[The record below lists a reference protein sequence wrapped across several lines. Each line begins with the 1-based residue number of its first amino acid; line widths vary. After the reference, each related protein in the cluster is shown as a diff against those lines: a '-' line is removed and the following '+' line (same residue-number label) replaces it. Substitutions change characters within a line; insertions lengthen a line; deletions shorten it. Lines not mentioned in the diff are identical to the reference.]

1 MEQSDTGRGSGC
13 PQLAKPR
20 RGRDT
25 FGTTGYIIARSN
37 RPCLWHKT
45 RNLRDHRL
53 SRYRRDGR
61 GVPRAGGTPA
71 SEVSTPGEETRVG
84 LPGLPYSHRDKKKF
98 VSYLSEKHL
107 K

>member
-1 MEQSDTGRGSGC
+1 MEQSDTGRVSGC

-53 SRYRRDGR
+53 SRYRRDG
-61 GVPRAGGTPA
+61 GGGTRAWGPPG
-71 SEVSTPGEETRVG
+71 SELFPLAPEATLDPLGVVHSPGDNN
-84 LPGLPYSHRDKKKF
+84 HF
-98 VSYLSEKHL
+98 V
-107 K
+107 

>member
-1 MEQSDTGRGSGC
+1 MEQSDAGRVSGC

-25 FGTTGYIIARSN
+25 FGTTGYMIARSN

-53 SRYRRDGR
+53 SRRRWDGR
-61 GVPRAGGTPA
+61 GVPGAGC
-71 SEVSTPGEETRVG
+71 TPGSQLSTLAQEARLDLVELLNSGVDKNH
-84 LPGLPYSHRDKKKF
+84 LVQYVRDK
-98 VSYLSEKHL
+98 Y
-107 K
+107 

>member
-1 MEQSDTGRGSGC
+1 MEQSDTGRVSGC

-53 SRYRRDGR
+53 SRYRRGGG
-61 GVPRAGGTPA
+61 GVPRAGGPPRSGLFTLAPEA
-71 SEVSTPGEETRVG
+71 QIGPLEVVH
-84 LPGLPYSHRDKKKF
+84 SHRDKNHF
-98 VSYLSEKHL
+98 VLYVE
-107 K
+107 